1 MARLWWSAKLS
12 FSKIVELPQNVWGQN
27 VDANRHTFHFQN
39 NGSYII
45 STSIDTVNYVSAND
59 VVGSM
64 SVANSAYISEY
75 GIVSSSGTKT
85 WYMTQYRADAANGF
99 CYIDSNLVVS
109 SEILNSVTIDYN
121 NNYGGGS
128 RSFKHLGV
136 GAFFHFHYPRNSV
149 VLVHENG
156 TVSVLPNVIGAG
168 LYGGYAKVSNYLIS
182 TTDNE
187 YSWNIPA
194 VNISNGVVQTFGTS
208 IAYACGK
215 SDDINGVT
223 VVACGSP
230 ANSVTKVYAILNNLV
245 CNQLTVPTEL
255 SSLPC
260 IYYECVPYNSKF
272 YFYCSMYTC
281 FTVDLNYIFEIV
293 EDPQS
298 TSSRFSEYLGYDIFN
313 GSMYLGLG
321 NVRNLTGLLKGS

>member
-1 MARLWWSAKLS
+1 MTYYR
-12 FSKIVELPQNVWGQN
+12 G
-27 VDANRHTFHFQN
+27 
-39 NGSYII
+39 
-45 STSIDTVNYVSAND
+45 D
-59 VVGSM
+59 V
-64 SVANSAYISEY
+64 
-75 GIVSSSGTKT
+75 
-85 WYMTQYRADAANGF
+85 ANGF

-109 SEILNSVTIDYN
+109 SEIFNSVTIDYN

-136 GAFFHFHYPRNSV
+136 GTFFHFQYPRDSV

-230 ANSVTKVYAILNNLV
+230 ANSITKVYAILSNLV

-260 IYYECVPYNSKF
+260 IGYECVPYNSKF
-272 YFYCSMYTC
+272 YFYCSRYTC
-281 FTVDLNYIFEIV
+281 FTVDLNYIFETV
-293 EDPQS
+293 EDPYS
-298 TSSRFSEYLGYDIFN
+298 TSSRFSETLGYDIFN